1 MTHLT
6 RVPEVLD
13 RILELLRNKTDPAIH
28 QVLDGPTV
36 SGNYKDIVFL
46 IGYRPDAKEDIP
58 VTRTNKGLGVNEQ
71 EIFSIGFLINAVDGM
86 GVVRSA
92 RQKAASA
99 LAILEG
105 ILITNDPTLTIGDGI
120 VIRLGDHSWRAIPTT
135 KGIEQTVS
143 GVIDCEVL
151 L

>member
-1 MTHLT
+1 MTRLT

-13 RILELLRNKTDPAIH
+13 RILELLRNKTDPTIH

-36 SGNYKDIVFL
+36 SGDYKDVVFL

-71 EIFSIGFLINAVDGM
+71 ETFSIGFLINAVDGA
-86 GVVRSA
+86 GSVRAA

-99 LAILEG
+99 LAILAG
-105 ILITNDPTLTIGDGI
+105 ILTTDDPTLAIGDGL
-120 VIRLGDHSWRAIPTT
+120 VIRLGDHSWRAIPTP
-135 KGIEQTVS
+135 KGVEQTVS
-143 GVIDCEVL
+143 GVIDCEAVL
-151 L
+151 